1 PGAPPAGRPRHRGA
15 PTPARDRRSDRCAR
29 AAPRPSRRATA
40 PSRESPAPRRG
51 HPGCAGSRQGLRLGV
66 ERRRLVGGDGKRRHL
81 EHPPRDVLDRLRELL
96 GARGTEPP
104 LSRCAE
110 PRSVLGTLSFAIH
123 GSLAFQL
130 HVLVGPREPPGAEK
144 TEPGL
149 LHPWPDAVEEGEVP
163 DRREHRPLVDE
174 LLYSVENHLT
184 LRPIQLGGLLPEEA
198 IDVGVAPIGVG
209 AAGDGEGFEPRRSV
223 PRRTDEQV
231 NEVLVSLFR
240 DALEE
245 RRALERAPGWR
256 PDARACRARATS
268 DRTDRRRSASGWT
281 GTRPST

>member
-1 PGAPPAGRPRHRGA
+1 ARHRTAAQLLRGA
-15 PTPARDRRSDRCAR
+15 PQRIGHAVLRDPWFTCLSASRPRR
-29 AAPRPSRRATA
+29 APRT
-40 PSRESPAPRRG
+40 
-51 HPGCAGSRQGLRLGV
+51 
-66 ERRRLVGGDGKRRHL
+66 
-81 EHPPRDVLDRLRELL
+81 
-96 GARGTEPP
+96 
-104 LSRCAE
+104 
-110 PRSVLGTLSFAIH
+110 
-123 GSLAFQL
+123 
-130 HVLVGPREPPGAEK
+130 PGAEK

-149 LHPWPDAVEEGEVP
+149 LHPWSDAVEEGEVP